1 MTPIHLAPVDLG
13 LIAIYLIGILFLGM
27 KYSRRYRNDIDGY
40 LLAGRRLSL
49 PAFVATLV
57 ATWYGGILG
66 IGEFTYRYGLL
77 NWVTQ
82 ALPYYLFAILFGLFL
97 APKIQRSGLYTIPDQ
112 LYQKY
117 GKPAGLLGS
126 LFIFFLT
133 SPAPH
138 LLMVGLLISAIFG
151 IPFWWAFLVGV
162 VFSIL
167 YAYFGGLKAVVVT
180 DIIQFGLMFLGFAIL
195 VVKLVTQYGSLSFLQ
210 ANLPP
215 DHLRFSGG
223 AHWQYILVWFFIAF
237 WTFVDPGFYQRCY
250 AARTPQVARRGVLI
264 SVFFWMLF
272 DMLTTISG
280 LYARALLSDINP
292 LMAFPRLGEMVL
304 GNFWRGLFFIG
315 MLATIM
321 STLDSISLLS
331 ATTFG
336 RDLLWRMQPDSPIN
350 RNTRIGFFITLIIS
364 AIVILMIPS
373 VVSIWYTLGTL
384 FIPGLLVPIICNF
397 TSKKFKPTAIF
408 TGMLLSF
415 GTTLIWFVAGI
426 VSGSVAVPD
435 FPLKIQPFFI
445 GLGAW
450 LFVLPFAGDEI
461 SIKSIRR

>member
-1 MTPIHLAPVDLG
+1 MTPVHLAPIDLI
-13 LIAIYLIGILFLGM
+13 LIAIYLVGILLLGL
-27 KYSRRYRNDIDGY
+27 KYSQRYRNDIDGY

-82 ALPYYLFAILFGLFL
+82 ALPYYLFAILFGVFL
-97 APKIQRSGLYTIPDQ
+97 APKIQRSKLYTIPDQ
-112 LYQKY
+112 LYQRY
-117 GKPAGLLGS
+117 GKPAGFLGS
-126 LFIFFLT
+126 IFIFFLT

-138 LLMVGLLISAIFG
+138 LLMLALLISAIFG
-151 IPFWWAFLVGV
+151 IPFWWAFLIGAA
-162 VFSIL
+162 FSIL
-167 YAYFGGLKAVVVT
+167 YAYFGGLKSVVVT
-180 DIIQFGLMFLGFAIL
+180 DIAQFGLMFLGFAIL
-195 VVKLVTQYGSLSFLQ
+195 VVKLVTQYGGFSFLQ
-210 ANLPP
+210 TNLPP
-215 DHLRFSGG
+215 AHLHFNGG
-223 AHWQYILVWFFIAF
+223 EHWQYILVWFFIAL

-272 DMLTTISG
+272 DLLTTTSG
-280 LYARALLSDINP
+280 LYARALLSNINP
-292 LMAFPRLGEMVL
+292 LMAFPRLGEIVL

-336 RDLLWRMQPDSPIN
+336 RDLLWRIQPNSEVN
-350 RNTRIGFFITLIIS
+350 RNTRLGFVITLAIS
-364 AIVILMIPS
+364 ALVILLIPS
-373 VVSIWYTLGTL
+373 VISIWYTLGTL

-397 TSKKFKPTAIF
+397 TTQKYRPSVMFI
-408 TGMLLSF
+408 GMVLSF
-415 GTTLIWFVAGI
+415 GATLIWFIIGI
-426 VSGSVAVPD
+426 INGSSSAPVY
-435 FPLKIQPFFI
+435 FRNIQPFFI
-445 GLGAW
+445 GLFTWA
-450 LFVLPFAGDEI
+450 FILPFAFERDRGTFG
-461 SIKSIRR
+461 